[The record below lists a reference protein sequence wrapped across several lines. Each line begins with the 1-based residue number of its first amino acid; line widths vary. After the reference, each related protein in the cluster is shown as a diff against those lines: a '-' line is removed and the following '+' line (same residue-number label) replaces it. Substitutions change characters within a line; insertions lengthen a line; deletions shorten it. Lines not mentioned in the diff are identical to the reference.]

1 MNGTA
6 VKRTGGKKRLILL
19 TALAVLLLLLVLAL
33 DSRLAVRTYTLE
45 TDEVTAPMRLAV
57 VTDLHSCAYGENQEE
72 LASAVLNLDPQPDGV
87 LLVGDI
93 VDDQLPEEN
102 AWTAVSRLAEF
113 YCCFYVTGNHE
124 WWSGEAERICR
135 EMERLGVTV
144 LRGQSVSLSTSQGQ
158 TVEVCGIDDPDSGAE
173 GQLEQVGNSVNED
186 TFTILM
192 AHRPEMID
200 EYRKYPFDL
209 VVSGHAHGGQWRI
222 PGLLNGLYAPNQGLF
237 PQYAGG
243 QYDWEE
249 TTLVVSRGLARES
262 TRVPRLFNRPEVVVL
277 DILPS

>member
-6 VKRTGGKKRLILL
+6 VKRTGGKKRWILL
-19 TALAVLLLLLVLAL
+19 AALAVVLLLLILAL
-33 DSRLAVRTYTLE
+33 NSRLTVRTYTLE
-45 TDEVTAPMRLAV
+45 TDEVTAPVRLAV

-158 TVEVCGIDDPDSGAE
+158 TVEVCGIDDLDSGAE

-262 TRVPRLFNRPEVVVL
+262 TRIPRLFNRPEVVVL

>member
-1 MNGTA
+1 MNGTV

-19 TALAVLLLLLVLAL
+19 AALAALVLLLVFAL

-45 TDEVTAPMRLAV
+45 TGEVTAPVRLAV
-57 VTDLHSCAYGENQEE
+57 VTDLHSCAYGEEQEE
-72 LASAVLNLDPQPDGV
+72 LVSAVLNLDPQPDGV

-135 EMERLGVTV
+135 EMERLGVAV

-158 TVEVCGIDDPDSGAE
+158 TVALCGIDDPDSGAE
-173 GQLEQVGNSVNED
+173 GQLEQVGSGVNAN
-186 TFTILM
+186 TFTVLM

-200 EYRKYPFDL
+200 EYRTYPFDL

-237 PQYAGG
+237 PRYAGG
-243 QYDWEE
+243 RYDWEE
-249 TTLVVSRGLARES
+249 TTMVVSRGLARES
-262 TRVPRLFNRPEVVVL
+262 TQVPRLFNRPEVVVL